1 MNSNWEKK
9 KIQTDRLPSN
19 KTQKQLQRD
28 FEVSSFC
35 QLVWSRDLTLKL
47 KLLANMDEKSMR
59 SEKKAIHILI
69 FLTSDITDRNV
80 DLSLGPELYVNIAAT
95 VDRVFFRK
103 KRNTT
108 TLYIS

>member
-47 KLLANMDEKSMR
+47 KLLANMDEKSMG
-59 SEKKAIHILI
+59 SEKKDTHILI
-69 FLTSDITDRNV
+69 FLTPIET
-80 DLSLGPELYVNIAAT
+80 
-95 VDRVFFRK
+95 
-103 KRNTT
+103 
-108 TLYIS
+108 